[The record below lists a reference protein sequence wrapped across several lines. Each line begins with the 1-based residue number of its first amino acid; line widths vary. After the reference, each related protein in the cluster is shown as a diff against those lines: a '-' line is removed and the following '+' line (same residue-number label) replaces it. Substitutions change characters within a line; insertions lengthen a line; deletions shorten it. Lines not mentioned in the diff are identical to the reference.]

1 MKNRLITAFVGILVV
16 VGWLFAIYTPVFSG
30 VIALISFIGVWEM
43 LKVFNVKNI
52 PFKVLCL
59 ALSVGIIL
67 FADYGAKLNVPLFP
81 VATIVIIVSLI
92 VMVLN
97 FEKLKF
103 EQVVSSLFS
112 AFAIPSSLSCILFFR
127 DMYISS
133 PEAYTKSDGIFLILF
148 AFFGA
153 WMTDSF
159 ALISGMLFG
168 KHKLAP
174 KISPKKTV
182 EGAVG
187 GCLCNII
194 ACGILFFVFDKF
206 YNLSDEI
213 SLVETLITAGILSV
227 ISMFGD
233 LAASTIKRHQG
244 IKDFG
249 NLLPGHGGI
258 MDRFDSTLFV
268 LPTLYSAVLL
278 IL

>member
-1 MKNRLITAFVGILVV
+1 MKSRLITAFVGILLV
-16 VGWLFAIYTPVFSG
+16 VGWLFAIYTPVFSA
-30 VIALISFIGVWEM
+30 VLAIIAIIGVWEM
-43 LKVFNVKNI
+43 LKVFNVQNI
-52 PFKVLCL
+52 PFRILCL
-59 ALSVGIIL
+59 VFSAGVVL
-67 FADYGAKLNVPLFP
+67 FADYGAKFNIPLFP
-81 VATIVIIVSLI
+81 VLTAVILVSLI

-112 AFAIPSSLSCILFFR
+112 AFAIPASLSCILLFR

-148 AFFGA
+148 AFFGS

-182 EGAVG
+182 EGAIG
-187 GCLCNII
+187 GVICNII
-194 ACGILFFVFDKF
+194 ASGILFLVFSKF
-206 YNLSDEI
+206 YNLSAEI
-213 SLVETLITAGILSV
+213 SLVETLITAAVLSV

-244 IKDFG
+244 VKDFG